1 MGKNA
6 GRINWGRVNE
16 DLRRKK
22 KRGGGGTWAAIQDVE
37 RYLTGQ
43 ILEGLVGLL
52 VAASGYSSSSYL
64 DTRNTRE

>member
-1 MGKNA
+1 M
-6 GRINWGRVNE
+6 
-16 DLRRKK
+16 
-22 KRGGGGTWAAIQDVE
+22 GGGGEKKTWAAIQNVE